1 MNTTAKLRV
10 VFALLLAGVTITATV
25 GWLLGK
31 DPAQLGPVI
40 AWVTA
45 AVAAGEASNVG
56 KRATF
61 KQEAT
66 RVED

>member
-10 VFALLLAGVTITATV
+10 VFSCLLAAVVTAAVV
-25 GWLLGK
+25 GWFQGK
-31 DPAQLGPVI
+31 DPGDLGPVI
-40 AWVTA
+40 AWMVG